1 MDGVPQCMPV
11 GHKKQNPETTH
22 RGLVHT
28 EQNAYSGTALQN
40 VIRDGINESN
50 TLLHRD
56 RLCIRV

>member
-1 MDGVPQCMPV
+1 MYARY

-56 RLCIRV
+56 RPGIRV